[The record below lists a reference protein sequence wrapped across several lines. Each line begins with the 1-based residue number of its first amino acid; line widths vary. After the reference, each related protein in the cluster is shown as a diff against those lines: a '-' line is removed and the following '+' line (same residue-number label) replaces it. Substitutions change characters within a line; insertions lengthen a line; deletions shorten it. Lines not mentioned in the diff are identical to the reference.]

1 MKVFFQRLHS
11 FIRDISSL
19 KKISVILLIIVIAIS
34 YFYFTSATTKV
45 TKSQFGGLTLDSQ
58 TIQGSKPVS
67 QEYRAALTK
76 ADNQR
81 VQHAKASGT
90 SAVPTVVLPTPEQST
105 QVLIDDKD
113 TNDTI
118 KIPKLELPKTPIQ
131 LPKST
136 IIPPIRRV
144 TNLPQHKPDQKTT
157 EKISQLI
164 TNLSRNI
171 PVASII
177 HFNTKTPDSLNQ
189 NLGQNQQLDSP
200 SQIPTNV
207 ELPLIGTV
215 YYGQLIT
222 RVNSDAP
229 GPVLA
234 QILQGPYRGAKL
246 LGNFEINRDSATLRF
261 NNMTI
266 PQDQHGNRIEQI
278 IQVNAVAVDT
288 KHIGISLV
296 SKVDRYIAEKIG
308 FGFIA
313 GFAQG
318 LGNILPRLNRTTTE
332 TIDGNEKRI
341 TESVTVPDVFY
352 SATGQAIANT
362 GNLLFDE
369 FGNRPRTIIVESGTE
384 IGVLFY

>member
-1 MKVFFQRLHS
+1 MKLIFQRLHS

-34 YFYFTSATTKV
+34 YFYFTSATPKV

-90 SAVPTVVLPTPEQST
+90 SAVPTIVLPTPEQST
-105 QVLIDDKD
+105 QVLIDDKGI
-113 TNDTI
+113 NDTL
-118 KIPKLELPKTPIQ
+118 KIPKLELPKSPIQ
-131 LPKST
+131 LPKSK
-136 IIPPIRRV
+136 IIPPIKRV
-144 TNLPQHKPDQKTT
+144 TNLPLHKPDQKTT

-171 PVASII
+171 PVATII

-189 NLGQNQQLDSP
+189 NLRQSPQSDSP
-200 SQIPTNV
+200 TQIPTNV
-207 ELPLIGTV
+207 ELPSIGTV

-341 TESVTVPDVFY
+341 TESVSVPDVFY

-362 GNLLFDE
+362 GNLLFEE